1 MRERMPDG
9 LGGAPAGH
17 QAEPRRGGF
26 GLMAGRPDQWKVSLP
41 VK

>member
-9 LGGAPAGH
+9 RGGAPAGH

-26 GLMAGRPDQWKVSLP
+26 GLYAGAADQWKVSPP